1 MVRRRWVYVGG
12 RTGNKPSDAERR
24 AITVACERFIED
36 VLKPGFLPEIRP
48 TEFNYCVDIFG
59 KWHGTKYRFLQRFR
73 NDQPDKY
80 TEREFIAPFARLEY
94 VGRDRFDLSYFRHT
108 EQWWPV
114 DRGVTLDEALAL
126 LETKGIYN
134 PVV

>member
-1 MVRRRWVYVGG
+1 MVRGQWVYVGG
-12 RTGNKPSDAERR
+12 RAGNKPSDAERR
-24 AITVACERFIED
+24 AITAACERFIED
-36 VLKPGFLPEIRP
+36 VLKPRFLPEIRP

-59 KWHGTKYRFLQRFR
+59 KWHGTKHRFLQRFR
-73 NDQPDKY
+73 NDRPDRY
-80 TEREFIAPFARLEY
+80 CEREFIAPFARLEY

-126 LETKGIYN
+126 LETNGIYH